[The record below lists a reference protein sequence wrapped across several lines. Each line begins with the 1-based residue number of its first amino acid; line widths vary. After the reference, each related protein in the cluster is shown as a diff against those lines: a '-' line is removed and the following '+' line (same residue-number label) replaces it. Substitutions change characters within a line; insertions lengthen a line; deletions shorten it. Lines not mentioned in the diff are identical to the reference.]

1 MNESFRNIFPSQD
14 RRLLYERHRLSHQ
27 QIDLLLEENLS
38 KEFIREKMKMIDA
51 TGHFLSVTDKLREQN
66 IPFIPLKGAL
76 LSYRIYGDPA
86 VRFSHDID
94 LLIEQDH
101 LDHIMEIMMAE
112 GFILREGAFWPENRE
127 MRDLIISFSHH
138 ISVVNKKTGTCV
150 EFHWTLLDSLPVSH
164 KKLRA
169 LVNANLDKI
178 TFAGRSFTV
187 INKELEYLYLL
198 IHGSRHAWSRLKWL
212 VDINDYPT
220 GELDREKFSRLAE
233 EMKAGK
239 IISQANALLYTYFN
253 NKTPFD
259 GSKKAPSLFIK
270 KARRYIEGP
279 EIMEASFHDLFR
291 VICYRFLLFPQFR
304 YKIKYLRGIFF
315 RTDDLLKLKSSSEI
329 IYYFYRPYSLIKR
342 RLLNAGQ

>member
-1 MNESFRNIFPSQD
+1 MYETFQNIFSSQD
-14 RRLLYERHRLSHQ
+14 RRYLYERHRLSHQ
-27 QIDLLLEENLS
+27 QIDLLLGENRS
-38 KEFIREKMKMIDA
+38 KEFIGGKMKMIDA
-51 TGHFLSVTDKLREQN
+51 AGLFLSVTDKLREHD
-66 IPFIPLKGAL
+66 IPFIPLKGTL

-94 LLIEQDH
+94 LLIEPDH
-101 LDHIMEIMMAE
+101 LDHIMEIMRAE

-212 VDINDYPT
+212 VDINDYPA
-220 GELDREKFSRLAE
+220 GELDWEKFSRLAGE
-233 EMKAGK
+233 IKAWR
-239 IISQANALLYTYFN
+239 IVSQTNTLLNRYFN
-253 NKTPFD
+253 KKMPFD
-259 GSKKAPSLFIK
+259 VNKKAPYLFIK
-270 KARRYIEGP
+270 RAQRYIEGP
-279 EIMEASFHDLFR
+279 EIMNNSFRDLFR
-291 VICYRFLLFPQFR
+291 VICYRFLLFPQYR

-342 RLLNAGQ
+342 RLLNA